1 MTNRREAMGLGMG
14 AALGA
19 LLTPWETLAMTMHQ
33 PSARLETGLFN
44 FKDGTTEAKAAETIA
59 TLKELTKASGAEAS
73 LFGRNLDPTPFAARL
88 EWIYMVQYAAGT
100 PPRNSGAIGELKSFR
115 DTLAPWVKDIAQCD
129 LHCPLP
135 AKYGEARGVGVRHV
149 VMFSFKPDASPEARD
164 RNVEA
169 IRRMG
174 QLPMVQHY
182 LAEPTAAKG
191 SSPDQMEWQVVGDFA
206 NFADFKAYADAPVHL
221 AIREDFTAH
230 TSRVAFLDVNVA
242 AS

>member
-1 MTNRREAMGLGMG
+1 MTNRRDAMGLGVG

-19 LLTPWETLAMTMHQ
+19 LLTPWESLAMTMHK
-33 PSARLETGLFN
+33 PNGRLETGLFN
-44 FKDGTTEAKAAETIA
+44 FKDGTSEPKAAEAIA
-59 TLKELTKASGAEAS
+59 TLKELAHASGAEAS
-73 LFGRNLDPTPFAARL
+73 LFGRNLDATPFAARM

-100 PPRNSGAIGELKSFR
+100 PPRNPGAIGELQNFR
-115 DTLAPWVKDIAQCD
+115 ESLAPWVKDIARCD
-129 LHCPLP
+129 IRCPLP
-135 AKYGEARGVGVRHV
+135 SKYGEAPGVGVRHV
-149 VMFSFKPDASPEARD
+149 VMFSFKPDASREARD

-182 LAEPTAAKG
+182 LVEPSAAKG
-191 SSPDQMEWQVVGDFA
+191 ASPDQMEWQVVGDFA

-230 TSRVAFLDVNVA
+230 TSRVAFLDVNVPA
-242 AS
+242 P